1 MRKLF
6 LAATLM
12 VTVLGPNSHLF
23 SQQPASHK
31 GMGDPHA
38 GQQVFTQ
45 NCFQCHSANEGQVR
59 FGPSLYGE
67 MKGTPPKKSATQIR
81 GILSDGKG
89 KMPSFKQK
97 LTQQDM
103 DNLIAYLHTL

>member
-1 MRKLF
+1 MRKCF

-12 VTVLGPNSHLF
+12 VTVLGPNYHLF
-23 SQQPASHK
+23 SQQLMKHK
-31 GMGDPHA
+31 GTGDAHA

-45 NCFQCHSANEGQVR
+45 NCFQCHSSNEGQVR

-81 GILSDGKG
+81 GILSDGRG

-97 LTQQDM
+97 LTQEDV